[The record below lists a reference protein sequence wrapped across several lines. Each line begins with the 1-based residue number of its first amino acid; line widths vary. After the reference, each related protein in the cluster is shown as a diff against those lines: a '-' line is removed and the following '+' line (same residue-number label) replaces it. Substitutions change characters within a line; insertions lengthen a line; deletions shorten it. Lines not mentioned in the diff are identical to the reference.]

1 MKRLMFCVV
10 WVLFFG
16 IISHADILGIE
27 EFNYSDDNIAG
38 QAGGQ
43 YWDWNNTSGLHTGT
57 VSNWNAVFGTP
68 MVQNKALFIDSSGA
82 RREYNGPTEGSGEGT
97 DERLGAFRGS
107 GTVYYGVT
115 VTELTENPWCGFSS
129 YDFGTERIFFG
140 RPSGA
145 QFFGIE
151 ISGSG
156 RALSTI
162 PVIVGQ
168 TYRLV
173 SAVDFDGDQLRLWVN
188 PDSSDYDHG
197 SADNSADVTLAYTGS
212 NWSTSVR
219 LAGGAQSLWDD
230 LVVSNAFTDIAG
242 PAISNEFPANGAV
255 EVVIDTELT
264 WHLSGLLSEVTYTI
278 YFGQL
283 QSAVAAGDSSVL
295 AASQSAQTFS
305 PGLLKK
311 GAVYYWRV
319 DVVADGQ
326 TYPGRV
332 MHFTTALS
340 SFDCLMLDSDFNA
353 DCTTDIADLLIVA
366 QQWLGTC
373 TTPFCADVDQT
384 GGIDLSDFARLAQ
397 EWQKDGPVV
406 VINEFLASNSKGLT
420 DEDGAASDWIEI
432 KNLSN
437 AAVNLKGWSLTD
449 DPANLGK
456 WKFPEIILDAHGFQL
471 VFASD
476 KNLAD
481 LSGPLHANFQLSKGG
496 EYLALVRPDGS
507 ISHAFTPHFPP
518 QYQDV
523 SYGLTVFGDSH
534 RFEYGYFSSPTP
546 LQNNGSGFVGV
557 VEDEVKFSIGGGV
570 FTEARILTLSV
581 DNPNAVIYY
590 TTNNSE
596 PTEQSIRYTSPIPIT
611 TTTVVRARA
620 VEPGKVAGPVTGQY
634 YVFLAPSVQGFNSNL
649 PLLVID
655 NFGGGPLGDDN
666 PSTSHVFKPSVV
678 GVFTVQADG
687 RSRLTNPP
695 QLLSRAGAKV
705 RGISSSSFP
714 KKGYAVEFWDET
726 DEDKSLS
733 VLGMPADSDWVL
745 YAPYYYD
752 RAMIRNSLI
761 YELSNQV
768 GRYAPRTRFVEVF
781 LNTNGGALE
790 AGDYVGVYALTEKIK
805 RGKDRVAVEKLDASD
820 NILPDVAG
828 GYIFKN
834 DWLESGEMGWYTTR
848 GRPSSQGGMGSAL
861 SLVYPEQEHITDAQ
875 LTYLKDAF
883 QVFEDALYSP
893 SGQHYSNYIDVDSW
907 VDHNLLNMFAKNVDA
922 LRLSAYFHKSRQGK
936 IQAGP
941 IWDFDR
947 SMDSYD
953 SRDDSF
959 NTWKGTGDGTD
970 YFHYEWWDKLFDDPD
985 FRQRYAQRWYAMRA
999 GALSTSN
1006 INAVIDAMAA
1016 QLSEAQVRNYARW
1029 PEAAP
1034 ASSWADEIQHLKNW
1048 LAQRA
1053 AWIDTQMAIEFAP
1066 PSPTAEQ

>member
-1 MKRLMFCVV
+1 MKRLIFCLVCT
-10 WVLFFG
+10 LFFG
-16 IISHADILGIE
+16 ITAHAEILGIE
-27 EFNYSDDNIAG
+27 EFNYSDGGIAG

-43 YWDWNNTSGLHTGT
+43 YWDWNNTSGVHTGT
-57 VSNWNAVFGTP
+57 VSDWNAVFGSP
-68 MVQNKALFIDSSGA
+68 VVQNEALFIDSSGT
-82 RREYNGPTEGSGEGT
+82 RREYNGPTEGSGDST

-107 GTVYYGVT
+107 GTVYYGLT
-115 VTELTENPWCGFSS
+115 MTELTENPWCGFSS
-129 YDFGTERIFFG
+129 YDFGSERIFFG
-140 RPSGA
+140 RPGGS

-173 SAVDFDGDQLRLWVN
+173 SVVDFDDDQLRLWVN

-197 SADNSADVTLAYTGS
+197 AADNSADVTLAYIGS

-230 LVVSNAFTDIAG
+230 LVVSNSFTDIAG
-242 PAISNEFPANGAV
+242 PAITHAFPGNGAV
-255 EVVIDTELT
+255 EVAVDTELT
-264 WHLSGLLSEVTYTI
+264 WQLSGSLSEVTYHI
-278 YFGQL
+278 YFGEQ
-283 QSAVAAGDSSVL
+283 QSAVASGDSSVF
-295 AASQSAQTFS
+295 AASQSDQTFS
-305 PGLLKK
+305 PGLLKTWT
-311 GAVYYWRV
+311 VYYWRV
-319 DVVADGQ
+319 DVVVDGQ

-332 MHFTTALS
+332 LQFTTALP
-340 SFDCLMLDSDFNA
+340 SFGCLALNTDLNA
-353 DCTTDIADLLIVA
+353 DCATDLSDLLVFA
-366 QQWLGTC
+366 GQWLGAC
-373 TTPFCADVDQT
+373 TGPLCADIDQA
-384 GGIDLSDFARLAQ
+384 GGIDFSDFARLAE

-406 VINEFLASNSKGLT
+406 VVNEFLASNNRGLI

-432 KNLSN
+432 KNLSDT
-437 AAVNLKGWSLTD
+437 AVNLNGWSVTD
-449 DPANLGK
+449 DPDELDK
-456 WKFPEIILDAHGFQL
+456 WEFPDVSIDAHGFLL

-476 KNLAD
+476 KDRVDPA
-481 LSGPLHANFQLSKGG
+481 GPLHANFQLSKGG
-496 EYLALVRPDGS
+496 DYLAIVRPDGT
-507 ISHAFTPHFPP
+507 ISHALTPQYPP
-518 QYQDV
+518 QYQDI
-523 SYGLTVFGDSH
+523 SYGLTVFGDS
-534 RFEYGYFSSPTP
+534 RRYEYGYFSGPTP
-546 LQNNGSGFVGV
+546 QQGNGRGFVGV
-557 VEDEVKFSIGGGV
+557 VEEEVNYSIDGGV
-570 FTEARILTLSV
+570 FTESQVLTLSV
-581 DNPNAVIYY
+581 NNPNAVIYY

-596 PTEQSIRYTSPIPIT
+596 PTEQSTRYTSPISIS

-620 VEPGKVAGPVTGQY
+620 VEPGKIAGTVTSQY

-655 NFGGGPLGDDN
+655 NFGGGALGDDN
-666 PSTSHVFKPSVV
+666 PSTAHIFKPSVV
-678 GVFTVQADG
+678 GVFKVQFDG
-687 RSRLTNPP
+687 RSRLTNAP

-705 RGISSSSFP
+705 RGISSSSYP

-726 DEDKSLS
+726 DEDKSLA
-733 VLGMPADSDWVL
+733 VLDMPADSDWVL
-745 YAPYYYD
+745 YAPYYFD

-790 AGDYVGVYALTEKIK
+790 AGDYIGVYALTEKIK

-820 NILPDVAG
+820 NILPDVSG

-848 GRPSSQGGMGSAL
+848 GKPSSQGGMGSAL
-861 SLVYPEQEHITDAQ
+861 SLVYPEQENITDAQ
-875 LTYLKDAF
+875 FTYLKEAF
-883 QVFEDALYSP
+883 QAFEDALYAP
-893 SGQHYSNYIDVDSW
+893 SGQHYSDFIDVDSW

-922 LRLSAYFHKSRQGK
+922 LRLSAYFHKSREGK

-947 SMDSYD
+947 AMDSYD
-953 SRDDSF
+953 GRDDSY

-970 YFHYEWWDKLFDDPD
+970 YFNYEWWDKLFDDAE

-1016 QLSEAQVRNYARW
+1016 QLGEAQVRNFARW
-1029 PEAAP
+1029 PEVAP
-1034 ASSWADEIQHLKNW
+1034 ASSWANEIQHLKDW

-1066 PSPTAEQ
+1066 PSPAAEQ

>member
-1 MKRLMFCVV
+1 MMKRLMFCLV
-10 WVLFFG
+10 WILFFG
-16 IISHADILGIE
+16 ITASADILGIE
-27 EFNYSDDNIAG
+27 EFNYSDGAITG

-43 YWDWNNTSGLHTGT
+43 YWDWNNTAGLHTGT
-57 VSNWNAVFGTP
+57 VSNWNTVFGFP
-68 MVQNKALFIDSSGA
+68 VVQNKALFIDSSGA
-82 RREYNGPTEGSGEGT
+82 RREYNGPTEGSGDST

-115 VTELTENPWCGFSS
+115 MTELTENPWCGFSS
-129 YDFGTERIFFG
+129 YDFGSERIFFG
-140 RPSGA
+140 RPGGS

-173 SAVDFDGDQLRLWVN
+173 SALDFDGDQIRLWVN

-197 SADNSADVTLAYTGS
+197 AADNSADVTLAYTGS
-212 NWSTSVR
+212 NWSTSIR

-230 LVVSNAFTDIAG
+230 LVISNSFTDIAG
-242 PAISNEFPANGAV
+242 PAITHASPANGAV
-255 EVVIDTELT
+255 EVAVDTELT
-264 WHLSGLLSEVTYTI
+264 WQLSGSLSEVTYAI
-278 YFGQL
+278 YFGEQ
-283 QSAVAAGDSSVL
+283 QSAVAAGDSSVF

-305 PGLLKK
+305 PGLLKTWT
-311 GAVYYWRV
+311 AYYWRV
-319 DVVADGQ
+319 DVVVDGQ

-332 MHFTTALS
+332 LQFTTALP
-340 SFDCLMLDSDFNA
+340 SFDCVALDSDLNS
-353 DCTTDIADLLIVA
+353 DCTTDITDLLA
-366 QQWLGTC
+366 FAEQWLGAC
-373 TTPFCADVDQT
+373 AGPFCADMNQA
-384 GGIDLSDFARLAQ
+384 GGIDFSDFARLAG

-406 VINEFLASNSKGLT
+406 VVNEFLASNSRGLI

-432 KNLSN
+432 KNLSD
-437 AAVNLKGWSLTD
+437 AAVNLNGWSLTD
-449 DPANLGK
+449 DPAKPGK
-456 WKFPEIILDAHGFQL
+456 WKFPNVTIDAHGFRL

-476 KNLAD
+476 KDRVDPAG
-481 LSGPLHANFQLSKGG
+481 SLHANFQLSKGG

-518 QYQDV
+518 QYQDI
-523 SYGLTVFGDSH
+523 SYGLTVFDDS
-534 RFEYGYFSSPTP
+534 RRYEYGYFSSPTP
-546 LQNNGSGFVGV
+546 QQGNGRGFVGV

-570 FTEARILTLSV
+570 FTESQVLTLSV
-581 DNPNAVIYY
+581 NNPTAAIYY

-596 PTEQSIRYTSPIPIT
+596 PTEQSIRYTGPISIT

-620 VEPGKVAGPVTGQY
+620 VEPGKVNGPVTSQY
-634 YVFLAPSVQGFNSNL
+634 YVFLAPSVQGFHSNL

-655 NFGGGPLGDDN
+655 NFGGGALGDDN
-666 PSTSHVFKPSVV
+666 PSTAHAFKPSVV
-678 GVFTVQADG
+678 GLFTVQSDG
-687 RSRLTNPP
+687 RSRLTHAP
-695 QLLSRAGAKV
+695 QILSRAGAKV
-705 RGISSSSFP
+705 RGISSSSYP
-714 KKGYAVEFWDET
+714 KKGYAVEFWDER
-726 DEDKSLS
+726 DEDKSLA
-733 VLGMPADSDWVL
+733 VLDMPADSDWVL
-745 YAPYYYD
+745 YAPYYFD

-790 AGDYVGVYALTEKIK
+790 AGDYIGVYALTEKIK

-820 NILPDVAG
+820 NTLPDVAG

-861 SLVYPEQEHITDAQ
+861 SLVYPEQENITDAQ

-883 QVFEDALYSP
+883 QAFEDALYSP
-893 SGQHYSNYIDVDSW
+893 AGRHYSDFIDVDSW

-922 LRLSAYFHKSRQGK
+922 LRLSAYFHKSREGK

-947 SMDSYD
+947 AMDSYD
-953 SRDDSF
+953 GRDDSY

-970 YFHYEWWDKLFDDPD
+970 YFHYEWWDKLFDDPA

-1016 QLSEAQVRNYARW
+1016 QLGEAQVRNFARW

-1034 ASSWADEIQHLKNW
+1034 ASSWANEIQHLKDW

-1053 AWIDTQMAIEFAP
+1053 AWIDTRMAIEFAP
-1066 PSPTAEQ
+1066 PSPAAE